1 MSTGTPATL
10 ENVTY
15 LRNATVTTIEDW
27 DSVQS
32 GNRSAYGII
41 AAIAVLSASLA
52 AGILFALSRL
62 CAQGCLD
69 PRGLL
74 VFMKGSLQPER
85 KTSVL

>member
-1 MSTGTPATL
+1 MSTGTPVTL

-15 LRNATVTTIEDW
+15 LSNATVTTIEDQ

-32 GNRSAYGII
+32 GNRNVYGII
-41 AAIAVLSASLA
+41 AAVAVLSISLA

-62 CAQGCLD
+62 CAQGCLA
-69 PRGLL
+69 PLGLL
-74 VFMKGSLQPER
+74 VSMKGSLQPEK